1 MGLLDQFLQTAGAGG
16 TPADPAQHAE
26 LYSEVA
32 KIVAQEGGVPGIAQ
46 KFEQNG
52 LGGVFSGL
60 LSNPPAA
67 PAAPAPATPDATADP
82 NAAAAAPVPASPL
95 TGDHIVQLLG
105 ADRIQE
111 IAGRVGLSPEQ
122 VATGISTMLPLIV
135 SHLAPQGTATGT
147 PTAASEIEGALF
159 GELKSKLFG

>member
-1 MGLLDQFLQTAGAGG
+1 MGLLDQFLQTAGEGG
-16 TPADPAQHAE
+16 TPADPAQHAA

-52 LGGVFSGL
+52 MGGLFSGL
-60 LSNPPAA
+60 LANPPAA
-67 PAAPAPATPDATADP
+67 AAPAVAAPDATADP
-82 NAAAAAPVPASPL
+82 NAATGAPAAPASPL

-105 ADRIQE
+105 QDRIQE
-111 IAGRVGLSPEQ
+111 IAGKVGLTPDQ
-122 VATGISTMLPLIV
+122 VSTGISTMLPLIV
-135 SHLAPQGTATGT
+135 SHLAPQGTASGT

>member
-1 MGLLDQFLQTAGAGG
+1 MGLLDQFLQTAGEGG

-52 LGGVFSGL
+52 LGGLFTGL
-60 LSNPPAA
+60 LANPPTVLAPDAAADPNVAARA
-67 PAAPAPATPDATADP
+67 PAAT
-82 NAAAAAPVPASPL
+82 PASPL

-105 ADRIQE
+105 QDPIQE
-111 IAGRVGLSPEQ
+111 IAGKVGLTPDQ

-135 SHLAPQGTATGT
+135 SHLAPQGNATGT